1 MSSTLPPALDT
12 TRLALAERSVPRY
25 TSYPTA
31 PHFHAG
37 IGPADYTAS
46 LAAQDPAATVSLYLH
61 VPYCA
66 AMCAYC
72 GCHTKV
78 TRQQAPLDAYVE
90 SLLAEIHLLAAATP
104 ARRVTHLHWGGGT
117 PSMLGA
123 AGLERVMAA
132 LAWHFDLSGLAEHAI
147 ELDPR
152 SLTRGLARKLAQL
165 GVTRASL
172 GVQDFNPAVQHAIGR
187 VQPYELVQAS
197 VDFLREAGIA
207 AINFDLIHGLPLQGV
222 AGLAHS
228 IHLAHGLAPDRIA
241 LFGYAHVPWMK
252 KHQRLI
258 DETALPGVPERLE
271 QARMARALLESLGY
285 AAIGL
290 DHFTRPQDP
299 MAQAARAGT
308 LRRNFQGY
316 TTDVADA
323 LLGLGASSIG
333 RLPQGFVQNE
343 LETGAWRRSVAAG
356 VLPIARGL
364 AITAEDRARGAVIE
378 RLMCDF
384 RVRPPPCLLASAWDE
399 LVPLRDAGIL
409 TLEDGVVAMTAEGA
423 PFLRLAAAAFDAHL
437 ARAGRHSTAV

>member
-1 MSSTLPPALDT
+1 MLTTTPHALDT

-37 IGPADYTAS
+37 VGSAEYSDW
-46 LAAQDPAATVSLYLH
+46 LAALAPEATLSLYLH

-78 TRQQAPLDAYVE
+78 TRQQAPIEAYVE
-90 SLLAEIHLLAAATP
+90 SLIAEIHLLAAATP

-117 PSMLGA
+117 PSMLGE

-132 LAWHFDLSGLAEHAI
+132 IAWHFDLSALAEHAI

-152 SLTRGLARKLAQL
+152 SLTRSLAKTLARL

-172 GVQDFNPAVQHAIGR
+172 GVQDFNAEVQRAIGR
-187 VQPYELVQAS
+187 VQPFELVQAS
-197 VDFLREAGIA
+197 VAFLREAGIA

-222 AGLAHS
+222 EGLAHS
-228 IHLAHGLAPDRIA
+228 IQLAHSLAPDRIA

-258 DETALPGVPERLE
+258 DTALLPGVPERLE
-271 QARMARALLESLGY
+271 QARMARTLLGELGY
-285 AAIGL
+285 TAIGL
-290 DHFTRPQDP
+290 DHFTRPDDP

-343 LETGAWRRSVAAG
+343 PEIGAWRRRVAAG
-356 VLPIARGL
+356 QLPIARGL
-364 AITAEDRARGAVIE
+364 ALTEDDKARGAVIE

-384 RVRPPPCLLASAWDE
+384 SVRPPPRLLAGAWDE
-399 LVPLRDAGIL
+399 LCGLREAGIL

>member
-1 MSSTLPPALDT
+1 MDS

-37 IGPADYTAS
+37 IGGRDYAGW
-46 LAAQDPAATVSLYLH
+46 LAALAPEATLSLYLH

-66 AMCAYC
+66 SMCAYC

-78 TRQQAPLDAYVE
+78 TRQQAPIEAYVE
-90 SLLAEIHLLAAATP
+90 SLIAEIHLLAAATP

-117 PSMLGA
+117 PSMLGE

-132 LAWHFDLSGLAEHAI
+132 IAWHFDLSALAEHAI

-152 SLTRGLARKLAQL
+152 SLTRNLAKTLARL

-172 GVQDFNPAVQHAIGR
+172 GVQDFNAEVQRAIGR
-187 VQPYELVQAS
+187 VQPFELVQAS
-197 VDFLREAGIA
+197 VQFLRESGIA

-222 AGLAHS
+222 EGLSHS
-228 IHLAHGLAPDRIA
+228 IHLAHSLAPDRIA

-258 DETALPGVPERLE
+258 DTALLPGVPERLE
-271 QARMARALLESLGY
+271 QARMARALLGELGY

-290 DHFTRPQDP
+290 DHFVRPEDP

-323 LLGLGASSIG
+323 LAGLGASSIG
-333 RLPQGFVQNE
+333 RLPQGFGQNE
-343 LETGAWRRSVAAG
+343 PEIGAWRRRIAAG
-356 VLPIARGL
+356 HLPIARGL
-364 AITAEDRARGAVIE
+364 ALTEDDQARGAVIE

-384 RVRPPPCLLASAWDE
+384 SVRPPPALLASAWDE
-399 LVPLRDAGIL
+399 LCALREAGIL

>member
-1 MSSTLPPALDT
+1 MSSTRPRALDT

-37 IGPADYTAS
+37 IGPADYATW
-46 LAAQDPAATVSLYLH
+46 LGAQDPAATLSLYLH

-78 TRQQAPLDAYVE
+78 TRQQAPLDAYADG
-90 SLLAEIHLLAAATP
+90 LIAEIRLLAAATP

-123 AGLERVMAA
+123 AGLARVMEA
-132 LAWHFDLSGLAEHAI
+132 LSRQFDLTGLAEHAI

-152 SLTRGLARKLAQL
+152 SLTRGLAHSLAQL

-187 VQPYELVQAS
+187 VQPFDLVQAS
-197 VDFLREAGIA
+197 VEFLREAGIA

-222 AGLAHS
+222 AGLEHS
-228 IHLAHGLAPDRIA
+228 IRLAHTLAPDRIA

-252 KHQRLI
+252 KHQRLV
-258 DETALPGVPERLE
+258 DESALPGVPERLE
-271 QARMARALLESLGY
+271 QARMARALLDALGY
-285 AAIGL
+285 VAIGL

-333 RLPQGFVQNE
+333 RLPQGFVQNVV
-343 LETGAWRRSVAAG
+343 ETGAWRRSVAAG

-364 AITAEDRARGAVIE
+364 AITPEDRARGAVIE

-384 RVRPPPCLLASAWDE
+384 QVRPPPCLLASAWDE
-399 LVPLRDAGIL
+399 LVQLRDAGIL
-409 TLEDGVVAMTAEGA
+409 TLDNGMVAMTAEGA